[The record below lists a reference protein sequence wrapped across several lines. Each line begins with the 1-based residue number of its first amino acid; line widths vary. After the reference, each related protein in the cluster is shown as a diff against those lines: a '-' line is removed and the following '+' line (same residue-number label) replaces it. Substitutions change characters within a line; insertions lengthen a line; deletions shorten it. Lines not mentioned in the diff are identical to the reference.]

1 MKFSVGLGK
10 PGAEERLENS
20 GISRRDFMKFCSTIA
35 AVMGMEASFANKIAL
50 ALTSP
55 KRPSVVWLHNAECTG
70 CSESILRAVRPFID
84 DLILDT
90 ISLDY
95 HETIM
100 AAAGHKAEEALHQ
113 AISSPNGFLAVV
125 EGGIPTKDNGLY
137 GKVGGRTM
145 LEINSEILPK
155 AKAVISY
162 GTCATFGGVQ
172 AAKPNPTAT
181 KGVNDALKHLGVNSV
196 NIPGCPPNPYN
207 LVGTIVHLLTH
218 SLAIP
223 EMDDINR
230 PIMFYGETVHEQCE
244 RLPHYEAGEF
254 APSFDS
260 EEARKGWCLYQLGCK
275 GPTTYN
281 NCPKVLFNQTNWP
294 VRAGHPCIGCSEPD
308 FWDTASPFYEE
319 A

>member
-1 MKFSVGLGK
+1 
-10 PGAEERLENS
+10 
-20 GISRRDFMKFCSTIA
+20 
-35 AVMGMEASFANKIAL
+35 MGMEASFANKIAL

-100 AAAGHKAEEALHQ
+100 AAAGHKAEEALH
-113 AISSPNGFLAVV
+113 AAVSSPNGFLCVV
-125 EGGIPTKDNGLY
+125 EGAIPTKDNGIY
-137 GKVGGRTM
+137 GMVGGRTM

-155 AKAVISY
+155 AIAVISY
-162 GTCATFGGVQ
+162 GTCATYGGVQ
-172 AAKPNPTAT
+172 AASPNPTDA
-181 KGVNDALKHLGVNSV
+181 KGINDALKHLGVNAV

-218 SLAIP
+218 NLAIP

-230 PIMFYGETVHEQCE
+230 PIMFFGETVHEQCE

-275 GPTTYN
+275 GPMTYN
-281 NCPKVLFNQTNWP
+281 NCPKVKFNQTNWP
-294 VRAGHPCIGCSEPD
+294 VQAGHPCIGCSEPD
-308 FWDTASPFYEE
+308 FWDSASPFYEE

>member
-1 MKFSVGLGK
+1 
-10 PGAEERLENS
+10 
-20 GISRRDFMKFCSTIA
+20 MKFCTTIA

-55 KRPSVVWLHNAECTG
+55 RRPSVVWLHNAECTG

-100 AAAGHKAEEALHQ
+100 AAAGHKAEEALH
-113 AISSPNGFLAVV
+113 AAVSSPNGFLCVV
-125 EGGIPTKDNGLY
+125 EGAIPTKDNGIY
-137 GKVGGRTM
+137 GKVAGRTM
-145 LEINSEILPK
+145 LEICSEIVPK
-155 AKAVISY
+155 AIATISY
-162 GTCATFGGVQ
+162 GTCATYGGVQ
-172 AAKPNPTAT
+172 AASPNPTEA
-181 KGVNDALKHLGVNSV
+181 KGINDALKHLGVNAV

-218 SLAIP
+218 NLAIP
-223 EMDDINR
+223 EMDSVNR

-275 GPTTYN
+275 GPMTYN
-281 NCPKVLFNQTNWP
+281 NCPKVKFNQTNWP
-294 VRAGHPCIGCSEPD
+294 VQAGHPCIGCSEPD
-308 FWDTASPFYEE
+308 FWDAASPFYEE

>member
-1 MKFSVGLGK
+1 
-10 PGAEERLENS
+10 
-20 GISRRDFMKFCSTIA
+20 MKFCSTIA

-50 ALTSP
+50 AMTSP

-162 GTCATFGGVQ
+162 GTCATYGGVQ

-218 SLAIP
+218 NLAIP

-260 EEARKGWCLYQLGCK
+260 EEARKGWCLAKLGCK

-294 VRAGHPCIGCSEPD
+294 VKAGHPCIGCSEPD
-308 FWDTASPFYEE
+308 FWDSASPFYEE

>member
-1 MKFSVGLGK
+1 
-10 PGAEERLENS
+10 
-20 GISRRDFMKFCSTIA
+20 MKFCTTIA

-113 AISSPNGFLAVV
+113 AVSSPNGFLCVV
-125 EGGIPTKDNGLY
+125 EGAIPTKDNGIY
-137 GKVGGRTM
+137 GMVGGRTM

-155 AKAVISY
+155 AIAVISY

-172 AAKPNPTAT
+172 AAKPNPTDA
-181 KGVNDALKHLGVNSV
+181 KGINDALKHLGVNAV

-223 EMDDINR
+223 EMDDLNR
-230 PIMFYGETVHEQCE
+230 PIMFFGETVHEQCE

-260 EEARKGWCLYQLGCK
+260 EEARKGWCLYSLGCK

-281 NCPKVLFNQTNWP
+281 NCPKVKFNQTNWP
-294 VRAGHPCIGCSEPD
+294 VQAGHPCIGCSEPD